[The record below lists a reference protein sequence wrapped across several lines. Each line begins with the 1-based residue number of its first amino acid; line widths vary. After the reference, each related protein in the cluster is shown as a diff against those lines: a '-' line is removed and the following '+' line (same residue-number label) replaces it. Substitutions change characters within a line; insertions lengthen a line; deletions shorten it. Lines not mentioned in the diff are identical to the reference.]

1 MPDFLPENLPK
12 VGGVHNIQDLIPNP
26 FFSDQFSS
34 SHYEPISHADIVF
47 HHLDFF
53 PYINGTNNR

>member
-1 MPDFLPENLPK
+1 MPEFLLENLPT
-12 VGGVHNIQDLIPNP
+12 VGGVYYIQDLIANP
-26 FFSDQFSS
+26 FFSDQFSPR
-34 SHYEPISHADIVF
+34 YEPISHADIVF